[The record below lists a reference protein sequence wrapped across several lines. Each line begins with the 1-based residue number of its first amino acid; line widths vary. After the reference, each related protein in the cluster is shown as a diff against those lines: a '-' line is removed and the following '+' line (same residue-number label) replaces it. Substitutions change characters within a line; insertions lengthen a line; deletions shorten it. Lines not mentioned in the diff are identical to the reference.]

1 MERRFRSEREG
12 RMQGHP
18 LSVLDG
24 SCARRA
30 SGSRGA
36 GHTPNIHTECSAA
49 HEHEEAE
56 KYSRTRRAALSWRV
70 TNHITSELPT
80 LGLVG
85 ARLHELGAAQLV
97 TRLSLSS
104 IDGSHIIDEP
114 CRRHNH
120 PPCTT
125 FPTHKRTHAHPRD
138 EPRSPPVLNRTGT
151 STSSPRC
158 LFTGTGKRY
167 RNGPARHGPARQGPL
182 AAFPPAPRH
191 PEPAPDGGTRPLCT
205 FAITTP
211 IASLRQPAATAA
223 RATD

>member
-36 GHTPNIHTECSAA
+36 GHTPNIHTEYSAA

-80 LGLVG
+80 LGLVD

-167 RNGPARHGPARQGPL
+167 RNWARSAGAG
-182 AAFPPAPRH
+182 
-191 PEPAPDGGTRPLCT
+191 
-205 FAITTP
+205 
-211 IASLRQPAATAA
+211 SA
-223 RATD
+223 RAAGCLSSCSPPP

>member
-36 GHTPNIHTECSAA
+36 GHTPNIHTEYSAGA

-97 TRLSLSS
+97 TRLSHRRITYYRRTVSPSQPSALHNLP
-104 IDGSHIIDEP
+104 DPQTHTRTPARRAQKPTGTEP
-114 CRRHNH
+114 NRYQY
-120 PPCTT
+120 
-125 FPTHKRTHAHPRD
+125 KL
-138 EPRSPPVLNRTGT
+138 PPV
-151 STSSPRC
+151 S
-158 LFTGTGKRY
+158 FYRY
-167 RNGPARHGPARQGPL
+167 RL
-182 AAFPPAPRH
+182 PPVSFYRY
-191 PEPAPDGGTRPLCT
+191 RY
-205 FAITTP
+205 
-211 IASLRQPAATAA
+211 R
-223 RATD
+223 

>member
-36 GHTPNIHTECSAA
+36 GHTPNIHTEYSAA

-80 LGLVG
+80 LGLVD

-97 TRLSLSS
+97 TRLSHRPST
-104 IDGSHIIDEP
+104 DHINYRRTVSPSQPSALHNLPDPQTHTRTPARRAQKPTGTEP
-114 CRRHNH
+114 NRYQY
-120 PPCTT
+120 
-125 FPTHKRTHAHPRD
+125 KL
-138 EPRSPPVLNRTGT
+138 PPV
-151 STSSPRC
+151 S
-158 LFTGTGKRY
+158 FYRY
-167 RNGPARHGPARQGPL
+167 R
-182 AAFPPAPRH
+182 
-191 PEPAPDGGTRPLCT
+191 
-205 FAITTP
+205 
-211 IASLRQPAATAA
+211 
-223 RATD
+223 

>member
-97 TRLSLSS
+97 TRLS
-104 IDGSHIIDEP
+104 H
-114 CRRHNH
+114 RRITYYRRTVS
-120 PPCTT
+120 PSQPSAPCTT
-125 FPTHKRTHAHPRD
+125 FPTHTRTHAHPRD
-138 EPRSPPVLNRTGT
+138 EPRSPQVLYRTGT
-151 STSSPRC
+151 SSSSPRF
-158 LFTGTGKRY
+158 FTGTRYLYGRYSTVPVKRH
-167 RNGPARHGPARQGPL
+167 RG
-182 AAFPPAPRH
+182 
-191 PEPAPDGGTRPLCT
+191 EPGHTRDTRVCTGTGYGSVVP
-205 FAITTP
+205 
-211 IASLRQPAATAA
+211 
-223 RATD
+223 

>member
-36 GHTPNIHTECSAA
+36 GHTPNIHTEYSAGA

-70 TNHITSELPT
+70 TNHITSELPS
-80 LGLVG
+80 LGLVD

-97 TRLSLSS
+97 TADASFLSLSHRP
-104 IDGSHIIDEP
+104 D
-114 CRRHNH
+114 RR
-120 PPCTT
+120 
-125 FPTHKRTHAHPRD
+125 
-138 EPRSPPVLNRTGT
+138 
-151 STSSPRC
+151 
-158 LFTGTGKRY
+158 
-167 RNGPARHGPARQGPL
+167 
-182 AAFPPAPRH
+182 
-191 PEPAPDGGTRPLCT
+191 
-205 FAITTP
+205 IT
-211 IASLRQPAATAA
+211 
-223 RATD
+223 

>member
-36 GHTPNIHTECSAA
+36 GHTPNIHTEYSAA

-80 LGLVG
+80 LGLVD

-97 TRLSLSS
+97 TADASFASS
-104 IDGSHIIDEP
+104 IRTDHINYRRTVSPSQPSALHNLPDPQTHTRTPARRAQKPTGTEP
-114 CRRHNH
+114 NRYQY
-120 PPCTT
+120 
-125 FPTHKRTHAHPRD
+125 KL
-138 EPRSPPVLNRTGT
+138 PPV
-151 STSSPRC
+151 S
-158 LFTGTGKRY
+158 FY
-167 RNGPARHGPARQGPL
+167 RHR
-182 AAFPPAPRH
+182 
-191 PEPAPDGGTRPLCT
+191 
-205 FAITTP
+205 
-211 IASLRQPAATAA
+211 
-223 RATD
+223 